1 MLDIE
6 RIDDIRHKDHLRI
19 YYLSG
24 EILELLKLSIKSI
37 FIEKYSCCLIR
48 SNFMRQSNIQHT
60 VSIDKLRLFP
70 FQQNVNKS
78 RL

>member
-1 MLDIE
+1 MLDVE

-24 EILELLKLSIKSI
+24 EILDLLISIKSI

-48 SNFMRQSNIQHT
+48 SSFMRQSNIQHT
-60 VSIDKLRLFP
+60 VSIDKQKRLFP